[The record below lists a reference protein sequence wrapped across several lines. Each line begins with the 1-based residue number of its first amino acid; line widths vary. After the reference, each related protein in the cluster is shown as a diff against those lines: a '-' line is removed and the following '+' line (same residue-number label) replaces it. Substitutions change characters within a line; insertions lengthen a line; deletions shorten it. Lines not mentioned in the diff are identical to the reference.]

1 MNITDGILGHYWI
14 LLSWAAFAV
23 LFVLALFR
31 APWRHLSAA
40 DEDGKAG
47 ARFNTWLGFIVALM
61 LLWSMKAGVRPGFA
75 LHLLGGT
82 VFTLA
87 FGPWLAFIGLCL
99 VLAGVA
105 ANGAISW
112 EYFAVNA
119 LVMGAL
125 PVFVSN
131 AVLRFSERFLPR
143 QIFVYIFVDAF
154 FGAGL
159 AVLAV
164 GLCSSLLLCAASP
177 YGSEFLFGEYL
188 PVTLLVAFSEA
199 WLSGMMI
206 TLFVVYRPQ
215 WVASFKDSLYLR
227 STGNK

>member
-1 MNITDGILGHYWI
+1 MNITDGILGTDWI
-14 LLSWAAFAV
+14 LVSWAAFAV
-23 LFVLALFR
+23 LFVYALFH
-31 APWRHLSAA
+31 APWRHLSA
-40 DEDGKAG
+40 EDGAGERG
-47 ARFNTWLGFIVALM
+47 ARFNIWLGFIVALM
-61 LLWSMKAGVRPGFA
+61 LLWSMKAGVKPGFA

-87 FGPWLAFIGLCL
+87 FGPWLAFIGLCV
-99 VLAGVA
+99 VLTAVA
-105 ANGAISW
+105 LNGAIGW

-119 LVMGAL
+119 LTMGAV
-125 PVFVSN
+125 PVFVSH

-143 QIFVYIFVDAF
+143 QIFVYIFANAF

-159 AVLAV
+159 TILAV
-164 GLCSSLLLCAASP
+164 GLVSSLLLSAASP

-188 PVTLLVAFSEA
+188 PTTLLIAFPEA

-215 WVASFKDSLYLR
+215 WVVSFKDSFYL
-227 STGNK
+227 GKQ